1 MPWPAPRYPS
11 DLSDEQ
17 WAVLEP
23 RAREAMRELT
33 VAAGRPVI
41 HDLLARYAQSV
52 AALTVE
58 VVARTSLH
66 SFQVLRRRLVVERTF
81 GWPMRYRPLARD
93 YERTTAN
100 SEAMIYWATVLI
112 MTRRL
117 ARYESGQPPIQHW
130 SGERPR
136 TSEPTALSTGS

>member
-66 SFQVLRRRLVVERTF
+66 SFQVLRRRLVV
-81 GWPMRYRPLARD
+81 
-93 YERTTAN
+93 
-100 SEAMIYWATVLI
+100 
-112 MTRRL
+112 
-117 ARYESGQPPIQHW
+117 SGP
-130 SGERPR
+130 SAG
-136 TSEPTALSTGS
+136 